1 MFEPM
6 NRIKNID
13 KKLKLIDSI
22 LSDYD
27 GKISIALQDET
38 KSRPAILMHLISI
51 AEQINKLKDE
61 SAFEILEV
69 FSKEDLKGIYDV
81 RNFIAHDY
89 DGVDLSI
96 IENVIRY
103 GLPSLQESVEEIL
116 QHIVIPCSD
125 TESIVD

>member
-1 MFEPM
+1 MYDSM
-6 NRIKNID
+6 LRIQNIE
-13 KKLKLIDSI
+13 KKILLIQDI
-22 LSDYD
+22 IAQVN

-38 KSRPAILMHLISI
+38 KDRPAILMHLISI

-61 SAFEILEV
+61 SAFELLEK
-69 FSKEDLKGIYDV
+69 FSKQDLKGIYDI

-103 GLPSLQESVEEIL
+103 GLPSLLLSIKNIL
-116 QHIVIPCSD
+116 QKD
-125 TESIVD
+125 

>member
-1 MFEPM
+1 MY
-6 NRIKNID
+6 N
-13 KKLKLIDSI
+13 SI
-22 LSDYD
+22 LRVQNIEKKILLIQDIISQEN

-38 KSRPAILMHLISI
+38 KNRPAILMHLISI

-61 SAFEILEV
+61 SAFELLEN
-69 FSKEDLKGIYDV
+69 FSKEDLKGIYDI

-103 GLPSLQESVEEIL
+103 GLPSLLQSIKNIL
-116 QHIVIPCSD
+116 KSKIMVKD
-125 TESIVD
+125 

>member
-22 LSDYD
+22 LRDCD

-61 SAFEILEV
+61 SAFEILEL
-69 FSKEDLKGIYDV
+69 FSKQDLKGVYDV

-103 GLPSLQESVEEIL
+103 GLPSLQESVDEIL
-116 QHIVIPCSD
+116 KRYHV
-125 TESIVD
+125 

>member
-1 MFEPM
+1 MFESI

-13 KKLKLIDSI
+13 KKLQLIDSI
-22 LSDYD
+22 LRDYD
-27 GKISIALQDET
+27 GKISIALQDEI
-38 KSRPAILMHLISI
+38 KSRPALLMHLISI

-61 SAFEILEV
+61 SAFEILED
-69 FSKEDLKGIYDV
+69 FSKQDLKGIYDV

-103 GLPSLQESVEEIL
+103 GLPNIKISIEEIL
-116 QHIVIPCSD
+116 KKETLKSQ
-125 TESIVD
+125 T